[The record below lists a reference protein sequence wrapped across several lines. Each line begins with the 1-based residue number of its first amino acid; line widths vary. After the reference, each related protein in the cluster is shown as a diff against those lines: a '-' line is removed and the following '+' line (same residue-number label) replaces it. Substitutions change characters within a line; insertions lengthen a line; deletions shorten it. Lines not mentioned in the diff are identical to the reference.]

1 MNYYFLGIGGI
12 GMSALARFFH
22 QRGDTVC
29 GYDRT
34 PSPLTDRLQAEGID
48 IHFDDNP
55 DLLPAD
61 IDLVVYTPAVPTS
74 TLEFQALLARGVKME
89 KRSQV
94 LGELTRGKRCIAV
107 AGSHGKTSTSAMI
120 AHLLSKAPC
129 GCNAFLG
136 GISKNFQSNL
146 HVDPQSDL
154 IVVEADEYDRSFL
167 QLHPHMAV
175 VTATDPDHLD
185 IYGDHRHMLEAYLQF
200 ASQVDPSGCL
210 LVKDGT
216 FITADGESLLPH
228 GHHHDHQPLTT
239 DHQPLT
245 TDHQPL
251 TTDHQPLTT
260 DHWPLTTDHQPLTTD
275 HQPLTTDHQPLTTD
289 HQPLTTDHWPL
300 TTYTAR
306 GVEADYY
313 AINVRTYSG
322 NLFFDLRTPDGV
334 LYDLELQGTALFNV
348 ENAVAAAAI
357 ALACGL
363 DQYQLRHGLKTFQGV
378 QRRFD
383 YRIREKDLV
392 YIDDY
397 AHHPRELQSTI
408 ESVRYLYPGKRLVG
422 IFQPHL
428 YSRTRDLADDFAR
441 VLQTLDEVIMLPIYP
456 AREKPI
462 LGVTSSM
469 VLRKMDTMS
478 KYLCTPDQALELVPA
493 LCPDVVLTLGAG
505 DIDRLVPRLE
515 TVLKETML

>member
-22 QRGDTVC
+22 RRGDTVS

-34 PSPLTDRLQAEGID
+34 PSPLTDELRAEGID

-55 DLLPAD
+55 DLIPAHV
-61 IDLVVYTPAVPTS
+61 DLAVYTPAVPAE
-74 TLEFQALLARGVKME
+74 TLEFQSLVARGVRME

-94 LGELTRGKRCIAV
+94 LGEVTRGKRCIAV
-107 AGSHGKTSTSAMI
+107 AGSHGKTTTTTMI

-129 GCNAFLG
+129 GCSAFLG
-136 GISKNFQSNL
+136 GISKNFDSNL
-146 HVDPQSDL
+146 LVNPDSQYV
-154 IVVEADEYDRSFL
+154 VVEADEYDRSFL
-167 QLHPHMAV
+167 QLHPYMAV
-175 VTATDPDHLD
+175 ITATDPDHLD
-185 IYGDHRHMLEAYLQF
+185 IYGTHEHMMEAYLQF
-200 ASQVDPSGCL
+200 ANQVEP
-210 LVKDGT
+210 DGRL
-216 FITADGESLLPH
+216 FLKENIFLTADGEPFVEYGAH
-228 GHHHDHQPLTT
+228 HHHDHEDHHDHDEEKTLTGNVS
-239 DHQPLT
+239 
-245 TDHQPL
+245 
-251 TTDHQPLTT
+251 
-260 DHWPLTTDHQPLTTD
+260 
-275 HQPLTTDHQPLTTD
+275 
-289 HQPLTTDHWPL
+289 
-300 TTYTAR
+300 TYTAR
-306 GVEADYY
+306 GIEADYY
-313 AINVRTYSG
+313 AINVRNYSG

-334 LYDLELQGTALFNV
+334 LYDLELQGAPLVNV
-348 ENAVAAAAI
+348 ENAVAASAV

-363 DQYQLRHGLKTFQGV
+363 DQFQLRSGLKSFAGV
-378 QRRFD
+378 RRRFD

-397 AHHPRELQSTI
+397 AHHPSELQSTI
-408 ESVRYLYPGKRLVG
+408 EAVRYLYPGKRVVG

-428 YSRTRDLADDFAR
+428 YTRTRDFADDFAR
-441 VLQTLDEVIMLPIYP
+441 VLQTLDEVIMMPIYP

-478 KYLCTPDQALELVPA
+478 KYLCTPDQVLELVPA

-515 TVLKETML
+515 TVLRENLL

>member
-22 QRGDTVC
+22 RRGDTVC

-34 PSPLTDRLQAEGID
+34 PSPLTDQLQAEGIA

-55 DLLPAD
+55 ALLPDA
-61 IDLVVYTPAVPTS
+61 IDLVVYTPAVPTD
-74 TLEFQALLARGVKME
+74 TLEFQALQARGVKME

-167 QLHPHMAV
+167 QLHPHLAV
-175 VTATDPDHLD
+175 ITATDPDHLD

-200 ASQVDPSGCL
+200 ASQVDPDGCL
-210 LVKDGT
+210 LIKDGT
-216 FITADGESLLPH
+216 FVTADGESLLPH
-228 GHHHDHQPLTT
+228 GHHHHDQDHQPLAT

-245 TDHQPL
+245 TSR
-251 TTDHQPLTT
+251 
-260 DHWPLTTDHQPLTTD
+260 
-275 HQPLTTDHQPLTTD
+275 
-289 HQPLTTDHWPL
+289 WPL

-306 GVEADYY
+306 GVDADYY
-313 AINVRTYSG
+313 AINVRTYGG

-383 YRIREKDLV
+383 YRIREKNLV